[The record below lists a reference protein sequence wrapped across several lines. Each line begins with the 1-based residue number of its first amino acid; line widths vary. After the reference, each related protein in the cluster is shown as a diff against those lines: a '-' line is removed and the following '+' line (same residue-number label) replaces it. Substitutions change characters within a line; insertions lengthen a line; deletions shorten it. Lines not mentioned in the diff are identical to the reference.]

1 MTNEQQTITPERQMA
16 AIRVGGAF
24 NSFTQFLQTLAHS
37 AEEDGK
43 LILTGAIER
52 SAQGFAGR
60 FVLGRAARSRIW
72 GAPGCAAVQRGRSRR
87 RLERASRC
95 RRTAAHHAARI
106 NLNRQTEFFST

>member
-37 AEEDGK
+37 AEENE
-43 LILTGAIER
+43 LILTEQLQR

-60 FVLGRAARSRIW
+60 FVLGRAARSRVW
-72 GAPGCAAVQRGRSRR
+72 RAETQGC
-87 RLERASRC
+87 E
-95 RRTAAHHAARI
+95 
-106 NLNRQTEFFST
+106 

>member
-43 LILTGAIER
+43 LILTEQLNEAR
-52 SAQGFAGR
+52 KALQVASFWAVQH
-60 FVLGRAARSRIW
+60 VLAY
-72 GAPGCAAVQRGRSRR
+72 GAPPVAPPSNVAEVV
-87 RLERASRC
+87 AD
-95 RRTAAHHAARI
+95 
-106 NLNRQTEFFST
+106 LNAPAGADALPPTTPQESI